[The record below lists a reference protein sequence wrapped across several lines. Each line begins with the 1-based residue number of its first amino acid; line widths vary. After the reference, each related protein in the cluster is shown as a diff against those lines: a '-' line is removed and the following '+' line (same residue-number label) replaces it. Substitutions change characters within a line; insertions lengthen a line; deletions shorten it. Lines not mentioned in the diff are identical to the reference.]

1 MAVPFELQGS
11 TVQFYRRFR
20 VETYG
25 RDFKD
30 IDSTTQAD
38 SSAEQVKNA
47 DITKEECSGNQQK
60 QRVVDD
66 QNKKIIVEEN
76 HCDSH
81 RGCILTELS
90 MDEGSHSGGI
100 GSDNQGHPFRNQMS
114 DCDTSKKSW
123 GEGSRDQRL
132 GSGDQ
137 DHSSIQQTSDSVT
150 ETSDIRSILGNSP
163 PVVNDLPGSAFQS
176 GSSVETLNES
186 EKISV
191 HVDESVLIPQP
202 TCLKV
207 ITNSHDDQAYFSC
220 PSSSPP
226 ASPSSACPFSSCH
239 VSPDL
244 IAIQV
249 CDIHTVDPNPACST
263 SALLQEDPLTEQIS
277 NLRSKS
283 VSLVDNVASSGTQAQ
298 LHKPTSLSLSDV
310 TPISHNCSVS
320 CDSELDRAQQNG
332 SMESGIFAECTPCDS
347 LVLLK
352 PTEIKSP
359 LTVLPL
365 SASLTQNSKHY
376 PYVDVSGCVSLEK
389 LNPGELIVDGASPA
403 IALVNH
409 TDPQPSQLSS
419 VSSAPTITIENLV
432 DSAVCDTES
441 TTLSDC

>member
-1 MAVPFELQGS
+1 MKWQCPLNSRAAQSNS
-11 TVQFYRRFR
+11 TGRFR
-20 VETYG
+20 VEETP
-25 RDFKD
+25 RQRF
-30 IDSTTQAD
+30 
-38 SSAEQVKNA
+38 
-47 DITKEECSGNQQK
+47 QK
-60 QRVVDD
+60 
-66 QNKKIIVEEN
+66 
-76 HCDSH
+76 
-81 RGCILTELS
+81 ILTVPPRLTPVR
-90 MDEGSHSGGI
+90 
-100 GSDNQGHPFRNQMS
+100 NNHPSLRYPYR
-114 DCDTSKKSW
+114 
-123 GEGSRDQRL
+123 GSRIQRAKHL
-132 GSGDQ
+132 
-137 DHSSIQQTSDSVT
+137 V
-150 ETSDIRSILGNSP
+150 P
-163 PVVNDLPGSAFQS
+163 YC
-176 GSSVETLNES
+176 
-186 EKISV
+186 K
-191 HVDESVLIPQP
+191 
-202 TCLKV
+202 
-207 ITNSHDDQAYFSC
+207 
-220 PSSSPP
+220 
-226 ASPSSACPFSSCH
+226 
-239 VSPDL
+239 
-244 IAIQV
+244 
-249 CDIHTVDPNPACST
+249 
-263 SALLQEDPLTEQIS
+263 EDPLTEQIS